1 MNPEQELFRASAH
14 TSGDSILPFSSSCMT
29 CRLGERITHYAS
41 LITAEKPLEAHR
53 AYMAHRRSS
62 MISVGQ
68 TLPVDVEVGGTYE
81 VQADA
86 GTSSLEQMHDDGG
99 EYDYR
104 AEDDAYWEE
113 YRTTIVQ
120 R

>member
-1 MNPEQELFRASAH
+1 MPCR
-14 TSGDSILPFSSSCMT
+14 CMLD
-29 CRLGERITHYAS
+29 RLGERITHYAS

-62 MISVGQ
+62 MIGAGQ
-68 TLPVDVEVGGTYE
+68 TLPVDVEAGGAYD
-81 VQADA
+81 VQAD
-86 GTSSLEQMHDDGG
+86 SSEQLYDDGG

-104 AEDDAYWEE
+104 AEDDAYWAEQ
-113 YRTTIVQ
+113 RKAIVQ